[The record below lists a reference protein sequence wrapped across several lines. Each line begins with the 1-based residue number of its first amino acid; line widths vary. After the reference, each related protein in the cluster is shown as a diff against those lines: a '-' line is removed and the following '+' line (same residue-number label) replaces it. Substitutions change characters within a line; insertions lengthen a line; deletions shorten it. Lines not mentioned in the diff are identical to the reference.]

1 MIEAIMFF
9 GLGFFVACLLA
20 VVVLPLVHAR
30 AVRLTR
36 RRIEAMTPVS
46 IAEIQADKDHL
57 RAEFA
62 VATRQLELTL
72 ENVKDK
78 AVTHLVDIGRKTEI
92 IARLQAE
99 KDEVTARLASLSG
112 NEQSLQQQLLSTAES
127 LTEKTNLLNEIQA
140 KLAEREA
147 ELANVRKE
155 LTEGAVAKDSLR
167 VEMIALQTQ
176 AETLRGQIMKLE
188 ERLTEK
194 DRTIEERGTAVAAA
208 AHALAEMK
216 RERDALKTEIEAKR
230 GEAAADG
237 GDEHT
242 REKERAENALLR
254 ERIADVAAEVAR
266 LTMQLEGAASPIP
279 ALLGDAKSATNG
291 AGHGPDLVP
300 DTSDWS
306 NLSLADRIRA
316 LQNKTVRLPASN

>member
-78 AVTHLVDIGRKTEI
+78 AVAHLVDIGRKTEI

-230 GEAAADG
+230 GEAAAG

-266 LTMQLEGAASPIP
+266 LTMQLEGTASPIP
-279 ALLGDAKSATNG
+279 ALLGDARSATNG

-316 LQNKTVRLPASN
+316 LQNKTVRVPASN